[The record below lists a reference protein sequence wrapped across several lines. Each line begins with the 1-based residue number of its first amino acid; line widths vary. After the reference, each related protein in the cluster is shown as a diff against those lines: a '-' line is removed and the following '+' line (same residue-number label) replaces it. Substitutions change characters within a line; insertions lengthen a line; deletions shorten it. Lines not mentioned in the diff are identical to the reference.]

1 LHAKTSI
8 YLTFVGVRRKV
19 NAMDCPHCGQPVTC
33 RACGN
38 QVEDPDLRRELELM
52 MNARGPEPKASTP
65 PDKTFLIVA
74 KGHGELLDQLK
85 QVVGDLGWVRLVEDR
100 RQDETILPREGRQ
113 GTVHVDRDITP

>member
-1 LHAKTSI
+1 
-8 YLTFVGVRRKV
+8 
-19 NAMDCPHCGQPVTC
+19 MDCPHCGQPVTC

-38 QVEDPDLRRELELM
+38 RVEDPAPDLRRELELLM
-52 MNARGPEPKASTP
+52 SAQAPEPKTSAP

-85 QVVGDLGWVRLVEDR
+85 EVVGDLGWVRLVEDR
-100 RQDETILPREGRQ
+100 RQDETILLREGRQ